1 MSQTAAKLA
10 PGPKGLPLIG
20 SIGTLRTKGPFNF
33 WFDLWQEY
41 GDVAR
46 AQMGPQILMQFVCP
60 EHVQYILV
68 KNRDNY
74 VKGMSHDTLRI
85 PLGTG
90 ILTAEG
96 DLWRRQRQ
104 LMSPTYT
111 PRAVTRFAGIMLDA
125 TDRMLARWRESPTGS
140 PVAINLEMMRLTM
153 SVISRSIFTVD
164 IGEDFAEAGQALTQI
179 LDFASQR
186 SVSLFTLPL
195 SVPTPGNRRLN
206 RALATIDEFLYGI
219 IASRRQKPPG
229 DDMLSLLMETRDEET
244 GEGMSEKQ
252 LRDEVLI
259 TFFAGHE
266 TTAQLLTWVW
276 YLFAKHPA
284 VEERFHAELDE
295 RLGGRT
301 PRADDVEGLSYTRMV
316 MDETL
321 RLYSPVAIMARD
333 ALEDDEVGGYE
344 VPAGTIVTLSPYM
357 THRHPEFWERPLEF
371 YPDHF
376 APEQVE
382 TRPRYAYYPF
392 GAGQRTCLGKH
403 FALLEGALV
412 LAEVGQ
418 RYRPRLVPGQ
428 EIKPHWSGT
437 LRPDRAIMMVLEE
450 R

>member
-1 MSQTAAKLA
+1 MSQPNAKLA

-20 SIGTLRTKGPFNF
+20 SIGTLRTKGPFDF

-46 AQMGPQILMQFVCP
+46 ARMGPQILMQFVRP

-68 KNRDNY
+68 KNKDNY
-74 VKGMSHDTLRI
+74 VKGLSHDTLRI

-111 PRAVTRFAGIMLDA
+111 PRAVQRFAGTMLDA
-125 TDRMLARWRESPTGS
+125 TAKMLARWREVPAGS

-164 IGEDFAEAGQALTQI
+164 IGEDFTEAGQALTQI

-186 SVSLFTLPL
+186 SISLLTLPL

-219 IASRRQKPPG
+219 IATRRQKPPG
-229 DDMLSLLMETRDEET
+229 DDLLSLLMEMRDEET

-276 YLFAKHPA
+276 YLLGEHPMA
-284 VEERFHAELDE
+284 EERFHAELEE

-301 PRADDVEGLSYTRMV
+301 PRADDVEGLGYTRMV

-333 ALEDDEVGGYE
+333 ALQDDEVGGYE

-371 YPDHF
+371 HPDHF
-376 APEQVE
+376 APERVE

-403 FALLEGALV
+403 FALLEAALV

-437 LRPDRAIMMVLEE
+437 LRPDRAIMMVLEQ